1 MAHGIFW
8 ACPECG
14 GRALS
19 VELLR
24 RTFTNES
31 INPFWRRVIGD
42 PTIGHRACPCCGRRM
57 LEVALADESNS
68 PQVDVCRLC
77 HFVWF
82 DANEMAGLTPRPL
95 PVAPPQLPAEARQA
109 IALVEV
115 QRMAEQAAGSD
126 LDSAP
131 PDEWWKQFAAFF
143 GVPVEF
149 DAPAQET
156 RPWITWILCLT
167 IALVGIATASD
178 LQTWVNEYGLIPAQA
193 GRHDGLTFVT
203 SFFLHAGVIHL
214 LGNLYFL
221 FVFGDNVEDFL
232 RWPRYLLLIVV
243 ATLAGDL
250 LHIAIE
256 PRANIPS
263 IGASGGI
270 AGVIVFYALQF
281 PRIRLGFLFR
291 YWFYFRWIRLP
302 AWFALVLWVAFQ
314 LIGAVQQ
321 LAGMTSVSSLA
332 HLGGAAVG
340 LLAWLLW
347 RRKIA

>member
-1 MAHGIFW
+1 MRDG
-8 ACPECG
+8 P
-14 GRALS
+14 
-19 VELLR
+19 
-24 RTFTNES
+24 
-31 INPFWRRVIGD
+31 D
-42 PTIGHRACPCCGRRM
+42 
-57 LEVALADESNS
+57 S

-82 DANEMAGLTPRPL
+82 DANEIAGLQPRPL
-95 PVAPPQLPAEARQA
+95 PAAPPEMPAAAREA
-109 IALVEV
+109 IALLEV
-115 QRMAEQAAGSD
+115 KRIAAEAEGSD
-126 LDSAP
+126 FASEA

-149 DAPAQET
+149 DAPGLET
-156 RPWITWILCLT
+156 RPWITWLLCLT
-167 IALVGIATASD
+167 IVLVGIMTASD
-178 LQTWVNEYGLIPAQA
+178 LRTWVDEYGLIPAQA
-193 GRHDGLTFVT
+193 GRHHGLTFVT

-250 LHIAIE
+250 LHIAAE
-256 PRANIPS
+256 PRASIPS

-291 YWFYFRWIRLP
+291 YWFYFRWVRLP
-302 AWFALVLWVAFQ
+302 AWFALVLWIAFQ
-314 LIGAVQQ
+314 IIGAAQQ
-321 LAGMTSVSSLA
+321 LAGMSSVSSLA
-332 HLGGAAVG
+332 HLGGAGVG

-347 RRKIA
+347 RERNPRADLA